1 MKNNNYKVTD
11 SIINHVVVKRF
22 NESTDDFDVVHTVDG
37 LPFNVFID
45 YLDNL
50 TTIAAVHWSVDY
62 LNLEY
67 TRATVYVTF

>member
-22 NESTDDFDVVHTVDG
+22 NESTDEFDVVHTVDD
-37 LPFNVFID
+37 LLFTVFIN

-50 TTIAAVHWSVDY
+50 ATIAEVHWSVDC
-62 LNLEY
+62 LNLHY
-67 TRATVYVTF
+67 TRATVYVKF